1 MYGTDSLYL
10 NMIVKETILCPYCGT
25 MVNNS
30 WSTTGLFE
38 REDDEDDLENDEYI
52 GKQIWYTDCVNC
64 YKLVI
69 RIIHGEFYFK
79 GSGYFTKTKIK
90 SDWMVYPSIKSEA
103 STEFIPNELAND
115 YNEAVKVLPISPKSS
130 AALTRRILQTIFRDY
145 YSIKERTLDS
155 EINKFISLPDIP
167 SHLSDAVDAVRTIGN
182 IAAHPSKDK
191 NTGLIVDVEPGEA
204 EWLIEV
210 IETLFDFTF
219 IQPRKLEERRNDLN
233 KKLES
238 LGKPKLK
245 SGK

>member
-1 MYGTDSLYL
+1 MSYNDK
-10 NMIVKETILCPYCGT
+10 IVCPHCAT
-25 MVNNS
+25 VVKNDWHSSM
-30 WSTTGLFE
+30 LFE
-38 REDDEDDLENDEYI
+38 NSELESLLGYK
-52 GKQIWYTDCVNC
+52 GKQILYAECVNC
-64 YKLVI
+64 SLLTI
-69 RIIHGEFYFK
+69 RVLK
-79 GSGYFTKTKIK
+79 GSFFKSSAGYYYAGDID
-90 SDWMVYPSIKSEA
+90 SDIMIYPLVKQEA
-103 STEFIPNELAND
+103 TTEFIPDHLAKD

-130 AALTRRILQTIFRDY
+130 AALTRRILQTIFREHY
-145 YSIKERTLDS
+145 AISERTLDA
-155 EINKFISLPDIP
+155 EINKFINLPDVP